1 MKVVVI
7 GNGKVG
13 RSIVEHI
20 CEEGHE
26 VVVIDNDSE
35 VIEDVIDEFDVMGVV
50 GNGGSYDVLK
60 EAGVG
65 KADLVVATTA
75 SDETNILACLVSQ
88 KIGAEATV
96 ARVRSYEYS
105 NQLKIIRDGLGIT
118 MPINPESETA
128 NEITKILNFPE
139 AIRVDSFAKSHVDLV
154 ELRIPEGSALIGQS
168 LLSVYQTYQIK
179 VLVCAVIR
187 KDQTIIPTGSFTFQP
202 NDKIY
207 ITANNRSTLRSFLT
221 KSGLLKLKLR
231 SVMIVGG
238 GKISAYLGKEL
249 LKNKFDVK
257 IVEEDKKR
265 CTELSTLLPGATIIH
280 GDGTDPN
287 VLVEEGLEY
296 TDAIV
301 CLTGSDEENIIVSMY
316 AEQQKIKKVITK
328 VNKPSLVR
336 LMESVSMASVVST
349 KDITAYKIIS
359 YIRSVNNKRGSN
371 VLTLHKIANNK
382 VEAVEFLA
390 KTNKRLLN
398 IPLKDLKIKDNMLI
412 AAIIRNNE
420 VIIPSG
426 NDFISLDDK
435 VIVVTTN
442 QFLKDLNEILE

>member
-13 RSIVEHI
+13 HSIVENI
-20 CEEGHE
+20 CVEGHE
-26 VVVIDNDSE
+26 VVVIDSNSN
-35 VIEDVIDEFDVMGVV
+35 VIENIIDEFDVMGIV

-75 SDETNILACLVSQ
+75 SDETNILACLISQ
-88 KIGAEATV
+88 KIGADATI

-128 NEITKILNFPE
+128 NEIMQIINFPE
-139 AIRVDSFAKSHVDLV
+139 ALRVDSFAKSNVDLV
-154 ELRIPEGSALIGQS
+154 ELRIPEGSSLIGQS
-168 LLSVYQTYQIK
+168 LLSIYQTYQIK

-207 ITANNRSTLRSFLT
+207 ITANNRATLRTFLT
-221 KSGLLKLKLR
+221 KSGLLKLKLK

-249 LKNKFDVK
+249 LKGKFDVK

-265 CTELSTLLPGATIIH
+265 CLELSSLLPGATIIH
-280 GDGTDPN
+280 GDGTDQN
-287 VLVEEGLEY
+287 VLLEEGLEN
-296 TDAIV
+296 TDALV
-301 CLTGSDEENIIVSMY
+301 CLTGSDEENIILGMY
-316 AEQQKIKKVITK
+316 AEQQNIKKVITK
-328 VNKPSLVR
+328 VNKPSLVG

-349 KDITAYKIIS
+349 KDITASKIIS

-371 VLTLHKIANNK
+371 VVTLHKIANNK

-390 KTNKRLLN
+390 KANKRLLN
-398 IPLKDLKIKDNMLI
+398 IPLKELRLKNNILI

-442 QFLKDLNEILE
+442 HFLNDLNEILG

>member
-26 VVVIDNDSE
+26 VVVIDNKSD
-35 VIEDVIDEFDVMGVV
+35 VIENVIDEYDVMGVV

-75 SDETNILACLVSQ
+75 SDETNILACLISQ
-88 KIGAEATV
+88 KIGADATI

-118 MPINPESETA
+118 MPINPENETA
-128 NEITKILNFPE
+128 NEMMQILNFPE
-139 AIRVDSFAKSHVDLV
+139 ALRVDSFAKSHVDLV

-168 LLSVYQTYQIK
+168 LLSIYQTYQIK

-187 KDQTIIPTGSFTFQP
+187 KDNTIIPTGSFTFQA

-207 ITANNRSTLRSFLT
+207 ITANNRTTLRTFLT
-221 KSGLLKLKLR
+221 KSGLLKLKLK

-257 IVEEDKKR
+257 IIEEDKKR
-265 CTELSTLLPGATIIH
+265 CTELSSLLPGATIIH
-280 GDGTDPN
+280 GDGTDQN
-287 VLVEEGLEY
+287 VLIEEGLEH
-296 TDAIV
+296 TDALV
-301 CLTGSDEENIIVSMY
+301 CLTGSDEENIILGMY
-316 AEQQKIKKVITK
+316 AEQQNIKKVITK
-328 VNKPSLVR
+328 VNKASLVK

-349 KDITAYKIIS
+349 KDITASKIIS
-359 YIRSVNNKRGSN
+359 YIRSVSNKRGSN
-371 VLTLHKIANNK
+371 VLTVHKIANNK

-398 IPLKDLKIKDNMLI
+398 IPLKDLKLKNNILI

-442 QFLKDLNEILE
+442 QFLNDLNEILE

>member
-26 VVVIDNDSE
+26 VVVIDNKSD
-35 VIEDVIDEFDVMGVV
+35 VIENVIDEYDVMGVV

-75 SDETNILACLVSQ
+75 SDETNILACLISQ
-88 KIGAEATV
+88 KIGADATI

-118 MPINPESETA
+118 MPINPENETA
-128 NEITKILNFPE
+128 NEMMQILNFPE
-139 AIRVDSFAKSHVDLV
+139 ALRVDSFAKSHVDLV

-168 LLSVYQTYQIK
+168 LLSIYQTYQIK

-187 KDQTIIPTGSFTFQP
+187 KDNTIIPTGSFTFQA

-207 ITANNRSTLRSFLT
+207 ITANNRTTLRTFLT
-221 KSGLLKLKLR
+221 KSGLLKLKIK

-257 IVEEDKKR
+257 IIEEDKKR
-265 CTELSTLLPGATIIH
+265 CTELSSLLPGATIIH
-280 GDGTDPN
+280 GDGTDQN
-287 VLVEEGLEY
+287 VLIEEGLEH
-296 TDAIV
+296 TDALV
-301 CLTGSDEENIIVSMY
+301 CLTGSDEENIILGMY
-316 AEQQKIKKVITK
+316 AEQQNIKKVITK
-328 VNKPSLVR
+328 VNKASLVK

-349 KDITAYKIIS
+349 KDITASKIIS
-359 YIRSVNNKRGSN
+359 YIRSVSNKRGSN
-371 VLTLHKIANNK
+371 VLTVYKIANNK

-398 IPLKDLKIKDNMLI
+398 IPLKDLKLKNNILI

-442 QFLKDLNEILE
+442 QFLNDLNEILE